1 MKIPVLLPNIFDNPF
16 TYETDINLSVG
27 DYVLVPFGKSKMVG
41 VVWDYF
47 EKPINKKF
55 LLKKISKKLEIEPLN
70 KKTIKFLNWFSEYN
84 LVPKG
89 MSLKLHILS
98 NEEFEDF
105 KDEEYEGFYKLN
117 TKVKFDLTEEQK
129 KVFNELSSKTNNFRV
144 HLLQGVTGSGK
155 TVVYFN
161 SIKQKIDLGYQGLIL
176 LPEIGLTSEF
186 EKKFIEYFG
195 FNPAIWHSGITKKKK
210 KIIWNGLSSGKIK
223 VVIGARSALFLPFKK
238 LGIIIVDEEHDQS
251 YKQDEGVIYNA
262 RDMAIS
268 RAYFE
273 NIPINLVT
281 AVPSIET
288 YENII
293 KKKYS
298 YSKLVNRYK
307 NAQLPRHEIIDLKKY
322 KISNKNWI
330 SSETIKKVESHL
342 QNGDQILFF
351 LNRRGYSPF
360 VLCKNCLKIYS
371 CPNCSINLVY
381 HKKKIIFYVIIV
393 DIERN

>member
-1 MKIPVLLPNIFDNPF
+1 MGLSKHLNINNLKIPVLLPNIFDNPF

-105 KDEEYEGFYKLN
+105 EDKEYEGFYKLN
-117 TKVKFDLTEEQK
+117 KKVKFDLTEEQK
-129 KVFNELSSKTNNFRV
+129 KVFKELSSKTSNFRV

-176 LPEIGLTSEF
+176 LPEIGLTS
-186 EKKFIEYFG
+186 
-195 FNPAIWHSGITKKKK
+195 
-210 KIIWNGLSSGKIK
+210 
-223 VVIGARSALFLPFKK
+223 
-238 LGIIIVDEEHDQS
+238 
-251 YKQDEGVIYNA
+251 
-262 RDMAIS
+262 
-268 RAYFE
+268 
-273 NIPINLVT
+273 
-281 AVPSIET
+281 
-288 YENII
+288 
-293 KKKYS
+293 
-298 YSKLVNRYK
+298 
-307 NAQLPRHEIIDLKKY
+307 
-322 KISNKNWI
+322 
-330 SSETIKKVESHL
+330 
-342 QNGDQILFF
+342 
-351 LNRRGYSPF
+351 
-360 VLCKNCLKIYS
+360 
-371 CPNCSINLVY
+371 
-381 HKKKIIFYVIIV
+381 
-393 DIERN
+393 